1 MRPRQLLNLEHL
13 SILARV
19 VAVAAS
25 SVACGGQAQMAVGTS
40 APAMTTGG
48 AAMATAPPSLAPS
61 TLPDVELR
69 EPSFAVVGGQRI
81 AFDGVAEGLEWP
93 SLQKALPKKSEG
105 PVVVQV
111 AREVPIVNVLRAVF
125 VLRTKGVRLQTPDE
139 RGAMYVVELAPR
151 REPAVAPAPNAEG
164 PKPCHLAVFVQPSG
178 TLRIATSA
186 GPQES
191 PNADSFARALD
202 AARSECALRYV
213 AFGAESND
221 VPWGAVFDVIV
232 AVDRAKAAGPA
243 RYVLAEAVH
252 PPKR

>member
-1 MRPRQLLNLEHL
+1 
-13 SILARV
+13 
-19 VAVAAS
+19 
-25 SVACGGQAQMAVGTS
+25 MAVGTS
-40 APAMTTGG
+40 APAMSTGG
-48 AAMATAPPSLAPS
+48 SATASAPPSLAPA

-105 PVVVQV
+105 APVVVQV
-111 AREVPIVNVLRAVF
+111 AREVPLVNVLRAVF
-125 VLRTKGVRLQTPDE
+125 VLRAHGLRLQTPDE

-151 REPAVAPAPNAEG
+151 REPAIAPAAPAPNAEG

-191 PNADSFARALD
+191 PNADAFARALD
-202 AARSECALRYV
+202 AARSQCALRYV
-213 AFGAESND
+213 AFGAESSE